1 MSIPPPPGT
10 TTNPSIRDT
19 KTPASLPPRPSV
31 TPPATAASSYYA
43 SAPPGVTAGP
53 GAPGLGAYPPR
64 PAGPPAPP
72 AAATAFA
79 PRSIAPQRPY
89 APSPSTS
96 PPPAPGQQQQPIA
109 RYSTVRG
116 YNHPPYG
123 HGNKPYT
130 PGYPAHSPPPGPATT
145 AAPGVGASA
154 SLPYRSQYTSSPH
167 ISAPAVGPVVPASHT
182 TSAPAVR
189 YSRTMAGPP
198 RPGSFGAAGGAG
210 PVPGMGMGRGV
221 GPGVGMGMGMGM
233 GRGAAPGSSGLD
245 PETEAQIAQWQ
256 SAYMAPEA
264 QTPPAATGP
273 SGFGPV
279 GPVPVGPAPIGP
291 GMPLAANLPT
301 PAGPQ
306 LPNQQQ
312 KHAGPSYP
320 HAAQQTAPNGKTVVR
335 EGGGQKWTDPTLLEW
350 DPSHFRLFVG
360 NLAGEV
366 TDDSL
371 FKAFS
376 RYASVSKARVI
387 RDKRT
392 EKSKGYGFVSFAD
405 GDDYFKAAREMQ
417 GKYIGS
423 HPVLLKKAVT
433 EIKAVSRV
441 HEVGG

>member
-1 MSIPPPPGT
+1 
-10 TTNPSIRDT
+10 
-19 KTPASLPPRPSV
+19 
-31 TPPATAASSYYA
+31 
-43 SAPPGVTAGP
+43 
-53 GAPGLGAYPPR
+53 
-64 PAGPPAPP
+64 
-72 AAATAFA
+72 
-79 PRSIAPQRPY
+79 
-89 APSPSTS
+89 
-96 PPPAPGQQQQPIA
+96 
-109 RYSTVRG
+109 
-116 YNHPPYG
+116 
-123 HGNKPYT
+123 
-130 PGYPAHSPPPGPATT
+130 
-145 AAPGVGASA
+145 
-154 SLPYRSQYTSSPH
+154 
-167 ISAPAVGPVVPASHT
+167 
-182 TSAPAVR
+182 
-189 YSRTMAGPP
+189 
-198 RPGSFGAAGGAG
+198 
-210 PVPGMGMGRGV
+210 
-221 GPGVGMGMGMGM
+221 
-233 GRGAAPGSSGLD
+233 
-245 PETEAQIAQWQ
+245 TEAQIAQWQ
-256 SAYMAPEA
+256 SAYMAPEV
-264 QTPPAATGP
+264 QTPPVATGP
-273 SGFGPV
+273 GGFGPV
-279 GPVPVGPAPIGP
+279 GPVPAGPAPIGP
-291 GMPLAANLPT
+291 GVPLAANLPT

-433 EIKAVSRV
+433 EIKAVSANAVNR
-441 HEVGG
+441 GGKKKGGAGAGEAVSPAATVTGAAGGVKEGTAGEKRKREKDHGSSKKHPKTRGGLKLLG